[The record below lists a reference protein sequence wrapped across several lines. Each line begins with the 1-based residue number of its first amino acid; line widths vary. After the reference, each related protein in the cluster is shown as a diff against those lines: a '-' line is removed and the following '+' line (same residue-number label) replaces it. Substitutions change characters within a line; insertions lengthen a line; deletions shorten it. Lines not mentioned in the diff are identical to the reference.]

1 MAHRKPNDL
10 LPVTPLHFQL
20 LLALADEPR
29 HGYGMLK
36 EIEQQTGGRMKP
48 ATGTLYLALQR
59 MDELDLVENARR
71 PSSEDKRRRYYR
83 ITEFGREVAVAEAD
97 RMLAVV
103 GAAIA
108 KNIVRSAALRELVAE
123 SK

>member
-1 MAHRKPNDL
+1 MTHRKPNDL
-10 LPVTPLHFQL
+10 LPVTPLHFQI

-36 EIEQQTGGRMKP
+36 EIEEQTGGRMKP

-59 MDELDLVENARR
+59 MDELELVENTRR

-103 GAAIA
+103 GAAMS

>member
-1 MAHRKPNDL
+1 MANRKPNDL
-10 LPVTPLHFQL
+10 LPVTPLHFQI

-108 KNIVRSAALRELVAE
+108 KNIVRSAALRELVAA